1 MFSSECVQGLQAENS
16 ALLRR
21 SWVGNPA
28 AVYAILSL
36 RGFDASFENLSK
48 HCLCQMLEG
57 NQIYTR
63 KQSIYKI

>member
-36 RGFDASFENLSK
+36 RGFDASFENLSISIAFVK
-48 HCLCQMLEG
+48 C
-57 NQIYTR
+57 YRR
-63 KQSIYKI
+63 KSNLYAETEYI

>member
-48 HCLCQMLEG
+48 HCLCQML
-57 NQIYTR
+57 
-63 KQSIYKI
+63 